1 MAKKKEIT
9 IEDKLR
15 GLNDLQPTDS
25 HIDEIR
31 SMRGELPPEVE
42 DLEDE
47 VAGLNHRL
55 DKQNADLEAIKKSI
69 SDREHLKAEAKNLI
83 DKYTK
88 QQENVRNNRE
98 YNSISKEI
106 EYQEL
111 EIELA
116 DKHIREFKAQI
127 EQKEE
132 NKKQKIKI

>member
-1 MAKKKEIT
+1 MSKKKGIK
-9 IEDKLR
+9 IEQKLR
-15 GLNDLQPTDS
+15 ARDS
-25 HIDEIR
+25 LEVIYSQIEEIR
-31 SMRGELPPEVE
+31 RMRGELPLEVE
-42 DLEDE
+42 DIEDE

-106 EYQEL
+106 ENQEL
-111 EIELA
+111 E
-116 DKHIREFKAQI
+116 K
-127 EQKEE
+127 
-132 NKKQKIKI
+132 